1 MKYEI
6 INPSDKCFISA
17 EDVRFAKIA
26 GIMLGNGL
34 YGIQDENG
42 ETVLH
47 IFEGF
52 ERALGLDSDQVRELI
67 YSNAE
72 KMAEVFESFEYAGE
86 RTSLNNIEAKA
97 HGIAKLIRHKAEQR
111 SCV

>member
-6 INPSDKCFISA
+6 INPSDRCFISA

-34 YGIQDENG
+34 YGLQDENG

-47 IFEGF
+47 IFESF
-52 ERALGLDSDQVRELI
+52 EGALGLDSDQVREFI
-67 YSNAE
+67 YGNAE

-97 HGIAKLIRHKAEQR
+97 QGIAKLIRQKAEQR
-111 SCV
+111 SCT